1 MLVPEKTIEV
11 VPQALLL
18 KPAIGIA
25 VLSLC
30 VWAGPARAVSC
41 GDVLGPGGVVVLSED
56 LACDMSPALTVEGPV
71 TFDLRGFTVA
81 CDPAGGTGID
91 VIGSQARIRNGTIES
106 CAIGMVVEGDGGHRL
121 TRLTVTSPDVP
132 GNAGIGFQVKS
143 GGNRFARNLVKQ
155 SAGEGFRLGDDGVTA
170 DQNRLVSNKVVDSEN
185 HGFRVRIGERNLF
198 LRNLSNRNRGE
209 GFRSQDRDNQFWSN
223 KAYDNG
229 DEGFRIMDAA
239 AQNNLVIDNR
249 VRGNGLDPC
258 NLAAGD
264 ANPGI
269 SVVIEAAR
277 NEIRRNRV
285 LGNCVGIAVDAGALN
300 NAIIRNTVLGSR
312 LVDMADGNFDCDDNE
327 WRRNEFETGIALPS
341 PECIR

>member
-11 VPQALLL
+11 VRPALLL
-18 KPAIGIA
+18 KPAIGIT

-30 VWAGPARAVSC
+30 AWSGSAHAVAC
-41 GDVLGPGGVVVLSED
+41 GDALGPGGVVVLSAD
-56 LACDMSPALTVEGPV
+56 LSCATSPALTVEGPV
-71 TFDLRGFTVA
+71 TFDLRNFTVA

-91 VIGSQARIRNGTIES
+91 VIGSQARIRNGTIEN

-121 TRLTVTSPDVP
+121 TRLMVTSPDVP

-155 SAGEGFRLGDDGVTA
+155 FAGEGFRLGDGGVTA
-170 DQNRLVSNKVVDSEN
+170 DQNRLVSNRVVDSEN
-185 HGFRVRIGERNLF
+185 HGFRVRIGEGNLF
-198 LRNLSNRNRGE
+198 VDNIAKRNTGE
-209 GFRSQDRDNQFWSN
+209 GFRSQDRDNRFLSN

-229 DEGFRIMDAA
+229 DEGFRIRDEA

-269 SVVIEAAR
+269 SVVIGAAG
-277 NEIRRNRV
+277 NEVRGNRV
-285 LGNCVGIAVDAGALN
+285 LGNCVGIAVDAGASN
-300 NAIIRNTVLGSR
+300 NAIIGNTVLGSS
-312 LVDMADGNFDCDDNE
+312 LVDMADGNFDCDENE
-327 WRRNEFETGIALPS
+327 WRGNEFETSIALPS

>member
-1 MLVPEKTIEV
+1 MLVPEKPIEV
-11 VPQALLL
+11 VRQALVLN
-18 KPAIGIA
+18 PAIAVA

-30 VWAGPARAVSC
+30 AWSGPAHAVAC

-56 LACDMSPALTVEGPV
+56 LACDISPALTVEGPV
-71 TFDLRGFTVA
+71 TFNLRGFTVA
-81 CDPAGGTGID
+81 CAPGGTGIE
-91 VIGSQARIRNGTIES
+91 VIGSQARIRNGAIEN
-106 CAIGMVVEGDGGHRL
+106 CFIGMAVEGDGGHRL

-143 GGNRFARNLVKQ
+143 GGNGFSRNLVKQ
-155 SAGEGFRLGDDGVTA
+155 FAGEGFRLGDDGVTA

-198 LRNLSNRNRGE
+198 LRNISNRNTGE
-209 GFRSQDRDNQFWSN
+209 GFRSQDRDNQFFSN

-229 DEGFRIMDAA
+229 DEGFRIRDEA
-239 AQNNLVIDNR
+239 AQNNRVIDNR

-269 SVVIEAAR
+269 SVVIGAAG
-277 NEIRRNRV
+277 NEVRRNRV
-285 LGNCVGIAVDAGALN
+285 LGNCVGIAVDAGASN

-312 LVDMADGNFDCDDNE
+312 LVDMADGNLDCDDNE
-327 WRRNEFETGIALPS
+327 WRRNEFETSIALPS